1 MKKIILSQGLEY
13 NDEYTPEYILPN
25 KIILKLIENKS
36 NLVDYLNSN
45 EIDASSYDK
54 MVEKI
59 DDVSYI
65 IYHDKYDSDSYIEI
79 INKYYYF
86 DYNNID
92 VNRFRENEEL
102 ISLLENNPDL
112 CLNSEGHII
121 FKIVEIPEDLNFEIK
136 RKSARITDINSC
148 LIKKEYLI
156 EVLKNPRIYE

>member
-36 NLVDYLNSN
+36 DLINYVSVD
-45 EIDASSYDK
+45 EISSTSYNK
-54 MVEKI
+54 RIEKI
-59 DDVSYI
+59 NNIHYN
-65 IYHDKYDSDSYIEI
+65 IYYNNIDLEEYIEI
-79 INKYYYF
+79 SDKYYYF

-136 RKSARITDINSC
+136 RKSARIRDINSN
-148 LIKKEYLI
+148 LIEKEYLI